1 MGGARFVE
9 FNCKSGRTNY
19 MKKHHL
25 CLISVA
31 VLTAGCTSYRHP
43 EPVQAKDALRHA
55 MTEQSKAGALTSVPK
70 SVQSELL
77 QLNRPPQAI
86 SMPEPRLRIAAHD
99 VDAVEFFGSLFK
111 GSRYSVAVHPGVAGQ
126 ISVELKDVTLTEVLA
141 VVGDMY
147 GFDVQRKGNV
157 FHVYP
162 AGLRTETIPVNYLMM
177 SRRGL
182 SRTSVSTG
190 GVASNDS
197 NSSNNNN
204 FDNANGSTNNNT
216 SNRSSNGGS
225 GSDGNGTRIET
236 DTNSDYW
243 TDLRDTLQILVGSG
257 DGRAVITSPQAGL
270 VTVRAY
276 PKELKAVRE
285 FLSQSESHLKRQV
298 VLEARI
304 LEVALSEG
312 YEQGVDWSGLT
323 ASWDGNK
330 GIPTV
335 AQPILTAPGSDPAY
349 KLLNG
354 AGSLG
359 TSLVGATNPIF
370 KAIGGG
376 AGFTIT
382 DGNFNVAVNLL
393 KTQGDVN
400 TLSSPRVT
408 ATNNQKA
415 VIKVGTDEYYVTNA
429 STTITTTP
437 TGTDKTPNVELTPFF
452 SGIALD
458 VTPQIDE
465 DGKVLLHI
473 HPSVI
478 DTEEQNKVID
488 MGTTGGKLQLPLA
501 KSSIR
506 ESDTV
511 VQANNGDIIVIGG
524 LMKTDKQEIVSKVP
538 LLGDI
543 PWVGEAFTNR
553 RESTKKVELVILLKP
568 TVVEKDTWQNEL
580 QRSSELLDKWYPP
593 KG

>member
-1 MGGARFVE
+1 
-9 FNCKSGRTNY
+9 
-19 MKKHHL
+19 MKKPHF
-25 CLISVA
+25 CLLPLA
-31 VLTAGCTSYRHP
+31 LAMAGCTTYKHP
-43 EPVQAKDALRHA
+43 EPVQAKDALKQA
-55 MTEQSKAGALTSVPK
+55 MTEQNQTAPLTTLPP

-77 QLNRPPQAI
+77 QLNRLQQPVAV
-86 SMPEPRLRIAAHD
+86 PEKRLRIAAHD

-111 GSRYSVAVHPGVAGQ
+111 GSRYSVAVHPGVAGS
-126 ISVELKDVTLTEVLA
+126 ISVELKDVTLQEALA

-177 SRRGL
+177 ARRGL

-190 GVASNDS
+190 GVTAND
-197 NSSNNNN
+197 NNNNGNNNN
-204 FDNANGSTNNNT
+204 FDGSSNNNGNNGNNNYG
-216 SNRSSNGGS
+216 SSSNGDS
-225 GSDGNGTRIET
+225 SNSDNSNGTRIET
-236 DTNSDYW
+236 DSNNDYW
-243 TDLRDTLQILVGSG
+243 TDLRDSLQTLIGTG
-257 DGRAVITSPQAGL
+257 EGRAVITSPQAGL

-276 PKELKAVRE
+276 PKELKAVRD
-285 FLSQSESHLKRQV
+285 FLDQSDEHLKRQV

-304 LEVALSEG
+304 LEVSLNEG
-312 YEQGVDWSGLT
+312 YEQGVDWNGLS

-330 GIPTV
+330 GIR
-335 AQPILTAPGSDPAY
+335 G
-349 KLLNG
+349 G
-354 AGSLG
+354 GSLG
-359 TSLVGATNPIF
+359 NSQVGASNPIF
-370 KAIGGG
+370 NAIGGG
-376 AGFTIT
+376 AGFTIS
-382 DGNFNVAVNLL
+382 DGNFVVAVDLL

-415 VIKVGTDEYYVTNA
+415 VIKVGTDEYFVTNA
-429 STTITTTP
+429 STTTTTSGNSAP
-437 TGTDKTPNVELTPFF
+437 IVTPNVELTPFF

-465 DGKVLLHI
+465 QGRVLLHI

-478 DTEEQNKVID
+478 DTEEQNKTINV
-488 MGTTGGKLQLPLA
+488 GTADPLVLPLA

-524 LMKTDKQEIVSKVP
+524 LMKTDKKEVVSKVP

-553 RESTKKVELVILLKP
+553 SESTQKVELVILLKP
-568 TVVEKDTWQNEL
+568 TVVDNDTWQKEL
-580 QRSSELLDKWYPP
+580 QRSSELLDKWYPS

>member
-1 MGGARFVE
+1 
-9 FNCKSGRTNY
+9 
-19 MKKHHL
+19 MKKHRL
-25 CLISVA
+25 CLITVA
-31 VLTAGCTSYRHP
+31 MMAAGCTTYQHP
-43 EPVQAKDALRHA
+43 EPTQAKDALKQA
-55 MTEQSKAGALTSVPK
+55 MNEQQKQAAPLTALPK

-77 QLNRPPQAI
+77 QLNRPQIPVG
-86 SMPEPRLRIAAHD
+86 MPEKRLRIAAHD
-99 VDAVEFFGSLFK
+99 VEAVEFFGSLFK
-111 GSRYSVAVHPGVAGQ
+111 GSRYSVAVHPGVAGLV
-126 ISVELKDVTLTEVLA
+126 SVELKDVTLPEVLA

-157 FHVYP
+157 FHIYP

-190 GVASNDS
+190 GVTANDS
-197 NSSNNNN
+197 NNSSDSSFDSASNNN
-204 FDNANGSTNNNT
+204 STNNSSGN
-216 SNRSSNGGS
+216 NSNGNS
-225 GSDGNGTRIET
+225 SNGTRIET

-243 TDLRDTLQILVGSG
+243 TDLRDSLQTLIGTG

-270 VTVRAY
+270 VTIRAY

-285 FLSQSESHLKRQV
+285 FLNQSDSHLKRQV

-304 LEVALSEG
+304 IEVALNEG
-312 YEQGVDWSGLT
+312 YEQGVDWSGLS

-330 GIPTV
+330 GIT
-335 AQPILTAPGSDPAY
+335 G
-349 KLLNG
+349 G
-354 AGSLG
+354 GSLAN
-359 TSLVGATNPIF
+359 TQLPTTPNQIF
-370 KAIGGG
+370 TALGGG
-376 AGFTIT
+376 AGFKVS

-415 VIKVGTDEYYVTNA
+415 VIKVGTDEYFVTNA
-429 STTITTTP
+429 STTTVSTTSGDRT
-437 TGTDKTPNVELTPFF
+437 TPNVELTPFF
-452 SGIALD
+452 SGISLD

-465 DGKVLLHI
+465 EGKVLLHI

-478 DTEEQNKVID
+478 DTEEQTKTIKVTD
-488 MGTTGGKLQLPLA
+488 SDTLVLPLA

-553 RESTKKVELVILLKP
+553 RESTKKVELVIMLKP

-580 QRSSELLDKWYPP
+580 QRSSELLDKWYPA

>member
-1 MGGARFVE
+1 
-9 FNCKSGRTNY
+9 
-19 MKKHHL
+19 MKKNHL

-31 VLTAGCTSYRHP
+31 VLAAGCTSYRHP
-43 EPVQAKDALRHA
+43 EPVQAKDALKHA
-55 MTEQSKAGALTSVPK
+55 MTEQNKVGALATVPK

-77 QLNRPPQAI
+77 QMNRPPQAI
-86 SMPEPRLRIAAHD
+86 SMPEQRLRIAAHD
-99 VDAVEFFGSLFK
+99 VEAVEFFGSLFK
-111 GSRYSVAVHPGVAGQ
+111 GSRYSVAVHPGVGGLV
-126 ISVELKDVTLTEVLA
+126 SVELKDVTLPEVLA

-162 AGLRTETIPVNYLMM
+162 AGLRTESIPVNYLMM

-190 GVASNDS
+190 GVTANDNNSN
-197 NSSNNNN
+197 NSSV
-204 FDNANGSTNNNT
+204 DNANGNSSGSNN
-216 SNRSSNGGS
+216 SSNGSS
-225 GSDGNGTRIET
+225 GSNSSNGTRIET

-243 TDLRDTLQILVGSG
+243 TDLRGSLEMLIGSG

-270 VTVRAY
+270 VTIRAY

-285 FLSQSESHLKRQV
+285 FLSQSETHLKRQV

-304 LEVALSEG
+304 LEVALNEG
-312 YEQGVDWSGLT
+312 YEQGVDWSGLS

-330 GIPTV
+330 GITGGSSLAPT
-335 AQPILTAPGSDPAY
+335 QLPTTPNQIFTA
-349 KLLNG
+349 L
-354 AGSLG
+354 
-359 TSLVGATNPIF
+359 
-370 KAIGGG
+370 GGG
-376 AGFTIT
+376 AGFKIS

-415 VIKVGTDEYYVTNA
+415 VIKVGTDEYFVTKA
-429 STTITTTP
+429 STTITSNSS
-437 TGTDKTPNVELTPFF
+437 GVSDRTPNVELTPFF
-452 SGIALD
+452 SGISLD

-465 DGKVLLHI
+465 EGKVLLHI

-488 MGTTGGKLQLPLA
+488 MGTSGGRLELPLA

-543 PWVGEAFTNR
+543 PWIGEAFTNR

-580 QRSSELLDKWYPP
+580 KRSADLLDKWYPP

>member
-1 MGGARFVE
+1 
-9 FNCKSGRTNY
+9 
-19 MKKHHL
+19 MKKNHL

-31 VLTAGCTSYRHP
+31 VLAAGCTSYRHP
-43 EPVQAKDALRHA
+43 EPVQAKDALKHA
-55 MTEQSKAGALTSVPK
+55 MTEQNKVGALATVPK

-77 QLNRPPQAI
+77 QMNRPPQAI
-86 SMPEPRLRIAAHD
+86 SMPEQRLRIAAHD
-99 VDAVEFFGSLFK
+99 VEAVEFFGSLFK
-111 GSRYSVAVHPGVAGQ
+111 GSRYSVAVHPGVGGLV
-126 ISVELKDVTLTEVLA
+126 SVELKDVTLPEVLA

-190 GVASNDS
+190 GVTANDNNSN
-197 NSSNNNN
+197 NSSV
-204 FDNANGSTNNNT
+204 DNANGNSSGSNN
-216 SNRSSNGGS
+216 SSNGSS
-225 GSDGNGTRIET
+225 GSNSSNGTRIET

-243 TDLRDTLQILVGSG
+243 TDLRTSLEMLIGSG

-270 VTVRAY
+270 VTIRAY

-285 FLSQSESHLKRQV
+285 FLSQSETHLKRQV

-304 LEVALSEG
+304 LEVALNEG
-312 YEQGVDWSGLT
+312 YEQGVDWSGLS

-330 GIPTV
+330 GITGGSSLSPT
-335 AQPILTAPGSDPAY
+335 QLPTTPNQIFTA
-349 KLLNG
+349 L
-354 AGSLG
+354 
-359 TSLVGATNPIF
+359 
-370 KAIGGG
+370 GGG
-376 AGFTIT
+376 AGFKIS

-415 VIKVGTDEYYVTNA
+415 VIKVGTDEYFVTNA
-429 STTITTTP
+429 STTTVSTTSGDRT
-437 TGTDKTPNVELTPFF
+437 TPNVELTPFF
-452 SGIALD
+452 SGISLD

-465 DGKVLLHI
+465 EGKVLLHI

-478 DTEEQNKVID
+478 DTEEQTKTIKVTD
-488 MGTTGGKLQLPLA
+488 SDTLVLPLA

-543 PWVGEAFTNR
+543 PWIGEAFTNR

-580 QRSSELLDKWYPP
+580 KRSADLLDKWYPP

>member
-9 FNCKSGRTNY
+9 FNCKSGCTYY

-25 CLISVA
+25 CLISAA

-55 MTEQSKAGALTSVPK
+55 MTEQNKGGALTSVPK

-190 GVASNDS
+190 GVASNDN

-204 FDNANGSTNNNT
+204 FDNANNSTNNST
-216 SNRSSNGGS
+216 SNRSSNGS
-225 GSDGNGTRIET
+225 SNSDSNGTRIET
-236 DTNSDYW
+236 DTSSDYW
-243 TDLRDTLQILVGSG
+243 TDLRDTLQTLIGGG

-270 VTVRAY
+270 VTIRAY

-285 FLSQSESHLKRQV
+285 FLNQSESHLKRQV

-304 LEVALSEG
+304 LEVALNEG
-312 YEQGVDWSGLT
+312 YEQGVDWSGLS

-330 GIPTV
+330 GIT
-335 AQPILTAPGSDPAY
+335 G
-349 KLLNG
+349 G
-354 AGSLG
+354 GSL
-359 TSLVGATNPIF
+359 TPSTIANTPNQIF
-370 KAIGGG
+370 SALGGG
-376 AGFTIT
+376 AGFKIS

-415 VIKVGTDEYYVTNA
+415 VIKVGTDEYFVTNA
-429 STTITTTP
+429 STTTTTS
-437 TGTDKTPNVELTPFF
+437 GTSAPIVTPNVELTPFF

-465 DGKVLLHI
+465 EGKVLLHI

-478 DTEEQNKVID
+478 DTEEQKKTID
-488 MGTTGGKLQLPLA
+488 VGTADPLILPLA

>member
-1 MGGARFVE
+1 
-9 FNCKSGRTNY
+9 
-19 MKKHHL
+19 MKKHPF
-25 CLISVA
+25 CLLPLALA
-31 VLTAGCTSYRHP
+31 VAGCTTYRHP
-43 EPVQAKDALRHA
+43 EPVQAKDALKQA
-55 MTEQSKAGALTSVPK
+55 MSEQSPTAPLTSLPP

-77 QLNRPPQAI
+77 QLNRPQQPMTI
-86 SMPEPRLRIAAHD
+86 PEKRMRIAAHD

-111 GSRYSVAVHPGVAGQ
+111 GSRYSVAVHPGVAGV
-126 ISVELKDVTLTEVLA
+126 ISVELKDVTLQEALA
-141 VVGDMY
+141 TVGDMY

-177 SRRGL
+177 ARRGL

-190 GVASNDS
+190 GVTAND
-197 NSSNNNN
+197 NNNGNNNN
-204 FDNANGSTNNNT
+204 FDNGLNNSGNNNSQGNTASGDNNTNN
-216 SNRSSNGGS
+216 
-225 GSDGNGTRIET
+225 NGTRIET
-236 DTNSDYW
+236 DSNNDYW
-243 TDLRDTLQILVGSG
+243 TDLRDALQTLIGTG
-257 DGRAVITSPQAGL
+257 EGRAVITSPQAGL

-285 FLSQSESHLKRQV
+285 FLDQSGEHLKRQV

-304 LEVALSEG
+304 LEVSLNEG
-312 YEQGVDWSGLT
+312 YEQGVDWSGLS
-323 ASWDGNK
+323 ASWDGGK
-330 GIPTV
+330 GIT
-335 AQPILTAPGSDPAY
+335 G
-349 KLLNG
+349 G
-354 AGSLG
+354 GSLMD
-359 TSLVGATNPIF
+359 SPIASTPNQIF
-370 KAIGGG
+370 RALGGG
-376 AGFTIT
+376 AGFTIS
-382 DGNFNVAVNLL
+382 DGNFNVAVSLL

-415 VIKVGTDEYYVTNA
+415 VIKVGTDEYFVTNA
-429 STTITTTP
+429 STTTTTS
-437 TGTDKTPNVELTPFF
+437 GTSAPIVTPNVELTPFF

-465 DGKVLLHI
+465 QGKVLLHI

-478 DTEEQNKVID
+478 DTEEQSKTISV
-488 MGTTGGKLQLPLA
+488 GTADPLVLPLA

-524 LMKTDKQEIVSKVP
+524 LMKTDRQEIVSKVP

-553 RESTKKVELVILLKP
+553 RESNRKVELVILLKP
-568 TVVEKDTWQNEL
+568 TVVEKDTWQKEL

>member
-1 MGGARFVE
+1 
-9 FNCKSGRTNY
+9 
-19 MKKHHL
+19 MKKHRL
-25 CLISVA
+25 CLITVA
-31 VLTAGCTSYRHP
+31 MMAAGCTTYQHP
-43 EPVQAKDALRHA
+43 EPTQAKDALKQA
-55 MTEQSKAGALTSVPK
+55 MNEQQKQAAPLTALPK

-77 QLNRPPQAI
+77 QLNRPQMPVG
-86 SMPEPRLRIAAHD
+86 MPEKRLRIAAHD
-99 VDAVEFFGSLFK
+99 VEAVEFFGSLFK
-111 GSRYSVAVHPGVAGQ
+111 GSRYSVAVHPGVAGLV
-126 ISVELKDVTLTEVLA
+126 SVELKDVTLPEVLA

-157 FHVYP
+157 FHIYP

-190 GVASNDS
+190 GVTANDS
-197 NSSNNNN
+197 NNSSDSSFDSASNNNS
-204 FDNANGSTNNNT
+204 GSNSST
-216 SNRSSNGGS
+216 SSNSS
-225 GSDGNGTRIET
+225 GDNNNGTRIET

-243 TDLRDTLQILVGSG
+243 TDLRDSLQTLIGSG

-270 VTVRAY
+270 VTIRAY

-304 LEVALSEG
+304 IEVALNEG
-312 YEQGVDWSGLT
+312 YEQGVDWSGLS

-330 GIPTV
+330 GITGGGSAANSQLPTTPN
-335 AQPILTAPGSDPAY
+335 Q
-349 KLLNG
+349 
-354 AGSLG
+354 
-359 TSLVGATNPIF
+359 IF
-370 KAIGGG
+370 SALGGG
-376 AGFTIT
+376 AGFKIS

-415 VIKVGTDEYYVTNA
+415 VIKVGTDEYFVTNA
-429 STTITTTP
+429 STTTVTS
-437 TGTDKTPNVELTPFF
+437 TGTAEPIVTPNVELTPFF

-465 DGKVLLHI
+465 EGRVLLHI

-478 DTEEQNKVID
+478 DTEEQKKIINV
-488 MGTTGGKLQLPLA
+488 GTAKPLELPLA

-553 RESTKKVELVILLKP
+553 RESTKKVELVIMLKP

-580 QRSSELLDKWYPP
+580 QRSSELLDKWYPA

>member
-1 MGGARFVE
+1 
-9 FNCKSGRTNY
+9 

-25 CLISVA
+25 CLISAA

-55 MTEQSKAGALTSVPK
+55 MTEQNKGGALTSVPK

-190 GVASNDS
+190 GVASNDN

-204 FDNANGSTNNNT
+204 FDNANNSTNNST
-216 SNRSSNGGS
+216 SNRSSNGS
-225 GSDGNGTRIET
+225 SNSDSNGTRIET
-236 DTNSDYW
+236 DTSSDYW
-243 TDLRDTLQILVGSG
+243 TDLRDTLQTLIGGG

-270 VTVRAY
+270 VTIRAY

-285 FLSQSESHLKRQV
+285 FLNQSESHLKRQV

-304 LEVALSEG
+304 LEVALNEG
-312 YEQGVDWSGLT
+312 YEQGVDWSGLS

-330 GIPTV
+330 GIT
-335 AQPILTAPGSDPAY
+335 G
-349 KLLNG
+349 G
-354 AGSLG
+354 GSL
-359 TSLVGATNPIF
+359 TPSTIANTPNQIF
-370 KAIGGG
+370 SALGGG
-376 AGFTIT
+376 AGFKIS

-415 VIKVGTDEYYVTNA
+415 VIKVGTDEYFVTNA
-429 STTITTTP
+429 STTTTTS
-437 TGTDKTPNVELTPFF
+437 GTSAPIVTPNVELTPFF

-465 DGKVLLHI
+465 EGKVLLHI

-478 DTEEQNKVID
+478 DTEEQKKTID
-488 MGTTGGKLQLPLA
+488 VGTADPLILPLA

>member
-1 MGGARFVE
+1 
-9 FNCKSGRTNY
+9 
-19 MKKHHL
+19 MKKHRL

-31 VLTAGCTSYRHP
+31 MMAAGCTTYQHP
-43 EPVQAKDALRHA
+43 EPTQAKDALKQA
-55 MTEQSKAGALTSVPK
+55 MNEQQKQAAPLTALPK

-77 QLNRPPQAI
+77 QLNRPQMPVG
-86 SMPEPRLRIAAHD
+86 MPEKRLRIAAHD
-99 VDAVEFFGSLFK
+99 VEAVEFFGSLFK
-111 GSRYSVAVHPGVAGQ
+111 GSRYSVAVHPGVAGLV
-126 ISVELKDVTLTEVLA
+126 SVELKDVTLPEVLA

-157 FHVYP
+157 FHIYP

-190 GVASNDS
+190 GVTANDS
-197 NSSNNNN
+197 NNSSDSSFDSASNNN
-204 FDNANGSTNNNT
+204 ST
-216 SNRSSNGGS
+216 SNSSGNNSNGNS
-225 GSDGNGTRIET
+225 SNGTRIET

-243 TDLRDTLQILVGSG
+243 TDLRDSLQTLIGTG

-270 VTVRAY
+270 VTIRAY

-285 FLSQSESHLKRQV
+285 FLNQSDSHLKRQV

-304 LEVALSEG
+304 IEVALNEG
-312 YEQGVDWSGLT
+312 YEQGVDWSGLS

-330 GIPTV
+330 GIT
-335 AQPILTAPGSDPAY
+335 G
-349 KLLNG
+349 G
-354 AGSLG
+354 GSLAN
-359 TSLVGATNPIF
+359 TQLPTTPNQIF
-370 KAIGGG
+370 TALGGG
-376 AGFTIT
+376 AGFKVS

-415 VIKVGTDEYYVTNA
+415 VIKVGTDEYFVTNA
-429 STTITTTP
+429 STTTVSTTSGDRT
-437 TGTDKTPNVELTPFF
+437 TPNVELTPFF
-452 SGIALD
+452 SGISLD

-465 DGKVLLHI
+465 EGKVLLHI

-478 DTEEQNKVID
+478 DTEEQTKTIKVTD
-488 MGTTGGKLQLPLA
+488 SDTLVLPLA

-553 RESTKKVELVILLKP
+553 RESTKKVELVIMLKP

-580 QRSSELLDKWYPP
+580 QRSSELLDKWYPA

>member
-1 MGGARFVE
+1 
-9 FNCKSGRTNY
+9 
-19 MKKHHL
+19 MKKHPF
-25 CLISVA
+25 CLLPLALA
-31 VLTAGCTSYRHP
+31 VAGCTTYRHP
-43 EPVQAKDALRHA
+43 EPVQAKDALKQA
-55 MTEQSKAGALTSVPK
+55 MSEQSPTAPLTSLPP

-77 QLNRPPQAI
+77 QLNRPQQPMTI
-86 SMPEPRLRIAAHD
+86 PEKRMRIAAHD
-99 VDAVEFFGSLFK
+99 VDAVAFFGSLFK
-111 GSRYSVAVHPGVAGQ
+111 GSRYSVAVHPGVAGV
-126 ISVELKDVTLTEVLA
+126 ISVELKDVTLQEALA
-141 VVGDMY
+141 TVGDMY

-177 SRRGL
+177 ARRGL

-190 GVASNDS
+190 GVTAND
-197 NSSNNNN
+197 NNNGNNNN
-204 FDNANGSTNNNT
+204 FDNGLNNSGNNNSQGNT
-216 SNRSSNGGS
+216 AS
-225 GSDGNGTRIET
+225 GDNNTNSNGTRIET
-236 DTNSDYW
+236 DSNNDYW
-243 TDLRDTLQILVGSG
+243 TDLRDALQTLIGTG
-257 DGRAVITSPQAGL
+257 EGRAVITSPQAGL

-285 FLSQSESHLKRQV
+285 FLDQSGEHLKRQV

-304 LEVALSEG
+304 LEVSLNEG
-312 YEQGVDWSGLT
+312 YEQGVDWSGLS
-323 ASWDGNK
+323 ASWDGGK
-330 GIPTV
+330 GIT
-335 AQPILTAPGSDPAY
+335 G
-349 KLLNG
+349 G
-354 AGSLG
+354 GSLMD
-359 TSLVGATNPIF
+359 SPIASTPNQIF
-370 KAIGGG
+370 RALGGG
-376 AGFTIT
+376 AGFTIS
-382 DGNFNVAVNLL
+382 DGNFNVAVSLL

-415 VIKVGTDEYYVTNA
+415 VIKVGTDEYFVTNA
-429 STTITTTP
+429 STTTTTS
-437 TGTDKTPNVELTPFF
+437 GTSAPIVTPNVELTPFF

-465 DGKVLLHI
+465 QGKVLLHI

-478 DTEEQNKVID
+478 DTEEQSKTISV
-488 MGTTGGKLQLPLA
+488 GTADPLVLPLA

-524 LMKTDKQEIVSKVP
+524 LMKTDRQEIVSKVP

-553 RESTKKVELVILLKP
+553 RESNRKVELVILLKP
-568 TVVEKDTWQNEL
+568 TVVEKDTWQKEL

>member
-9 FNCKSGRTNY
+9 FNCKSGCTYY

-25 CLISVA
+25 CLISAA

-55 MTEQSKAGALTSVPK
+55 MTEQNKGGALTSIPK

-190 GVASNDS
+190 GVASNDN

-204 FDNANGSTNNNT
+204 FDNANNNNST
-216 SNRSSNGGS
+216 SNRSSNGNS
-225 GSDGNGTRIET
+225 NSDSNGTRIET

-243 TDLRDTLQILVGSG
+243 TDLRDTLQTLIGSG

-270 VTVRAY
+270 VTIRAY

-285 FLSQSESHLKRQV
+285 FLNQSESHLKRQV

-304 LEVALSEG
+304 LEVALNEG
-312 YEQGVDWSGLT
+312 YEQGVDWSGLS

-330 GIPTV
+330 GIT
-335 AQPILTAPGSDPAY
+335 G
-349 KLLNG
+349 G
-354 AGSLG
+354 GSL
-359 TSLVGATNPIF
+359 TPSTIANTPNQIF
-370 KAIGGG
+370 SALGGG
-376 AGFTIT
+376 AGFKIS

-415 VIKVGTDEYYVTNA
+415 VIKVGTDEYFVTNA
-429 STTITTTP
+429 STTTTTS
-437 TGTDKTPNVELTPFF
+437 GTSAPIVTPNVELTPFF

-465 DGKVLLHI
+465 EGKVLLHI

-478 DTEEQNKVID
+478 DTEEQKKTID
-488 MGTTGGKLQLPLA
+488 VGTADPLILPLA

>member
-9 FNCKSGRTNY
+9 FNCKSGCTYY

-25 CLISVA
+25 CLISAA

-55 MTEQSKAGALTSVPK
+55 MTEQNKGGALTSVPK

-86 SMPEPRLRIAAHD
+86 SMPEARLRIAAHD

-190 GVASNDS
+190 GVASNDN

-204 FDNANGSTNNNT
+204 FDNANNNTNNST
-216 SNRSSNGGS
+216 SNRSSNGS
-225 GSDGNGTRIET
+225 SNSDSNGTRIET

-243 TDLRDTLQILVGSG
+243 TDLRDTLQTLIGSG

-270 VTVRAY
+270 VTIRAY

-285 FLSQSESHLKRQV
+285 FLNQSESHLKRQV

-304 LEVALSEG
+304 LEVSLNEG
-312 YEQGVDWSGLT
+312 YEQGVDWSGLS

-330 GIPTV
+330 GIT
-335 AQPILTAPGSDPAY
+335 G
-349 KLLNG
+349 G
-354 AGSLG
+354 GSL
-359 TSLVGATNPIF
+359 TPSTIANTPNQIF
-370 KAIGGG
+370 SALGGG
-376 AGFTIT
+376 AGFKIS

-415 VIKVGTDEYYVTNA
+415 VIKVGTDEYFVTNA
-429 STTITTTP
+429 STTTTTS
-437 TGTDKTPNVELTPFF
+437 GTSAPIVTPNVELTPFF

-465 DGKVLLHI
+465 EGKVLLHI

-478 DTEEQNKVID
+478 DTEEQKKTID
-488 MGTTGGKLQLPLA
+488 VGTADPLILPLA

>member
-9 FNCKSGRTNY
+9 FNCKSGCTYY

-25 CLISVA
+25 CLISA
-31 VLTAGCTSYRHP
+31 AMLTAGCTSYRHP

-55 MTEQSKAGALTSVPK
+55 MTEQNKGGALTSVPK

-190 GVASNDS
+190 GVASNDN

-204 FDNANGSTNNNT
+204 FDNANNSTNNST
-216 SNRSSNGGS
+216 SNRSSNGNS
-225 GSDGNGTRIET
+225 NSDSNGTRIET

-243 TDLRDTLQILVGSG
+243 TDLRDTLQTLIGSG

-270 VTVRAY
+270 VTIRAY

-285 FLSQSESHLKRQV
+285 FLNQSESHLKRQV

-304 LEVALSEG
+304 LEVALNEG
-312 YEQGVDWSGLT
+312 YEQGVDWSGLS

-330 GIPTV
+330 GIT
-335 AQPILTAPGSDPAY
+335 G
-349 KLLNG
+349 G
-354 AGSLG
+354 GSL
-359 TSLVGATNPIF
+359 TPSTIANTPNQIF
-370 KAIGGG
+370 SALGGG
-376 AGFTIT
+376 AGFKIS

-415 VIKVGTDEYYVTNA
+415 VIKVGTDEYFVTNA
-429 STTITTTP
+429 STTTTTS
-437 TGTDKTPNVELTPFF
+437 GTSAPIVTPNVELTPFF

-465 DGKVLLHI
+465 EGKVLLHI

-478 DTEEQNKVID
+478 DTEEQKKTID
-488 MGTTGGKLQLPLA
+488 VGTADPLILPLA

-580 QRSSELLDKWYPP
+580 QRSSELLEKWYPP

>member
-1 MGGARFVE
+1 
-9 FNCKSGRTNY
+9 
-19 MKKHHL
+19 MKKHPF
-25 CLISVA
+25 CLLPLALA
-31 VLTAGCTSYRHP
+31 VAGCTTYRHP
-43 EPVQAKDALRHA
+43 EPVQAKDALKQA
-55 MTEQSKAGALTSVPK
+55 MSEQSPTAPLTSLPP

-77 QLNRPPQAI
+77 QLNRPQQPMTI
-86 SMPEPRLRIAAHD
+86 PEKRMRIAAHD

-111 GSRYSVAVHPGVAGQ
+111 GSRYSVAVHPGVAGV
-126 ISVELKDVTLTEVLA
+126 ISVELKDVTLQEALA
-141 VVGDMY
+141 TVGDMY

-177 SRRGL
+177 ARRGL

-190 GVASNDS
+190 GVTAND
-197 NSSNNNN
+197 NNNGNNNN
-204 FDNANGSTNNNT
+204 FDNGLNNSGNNNSQGNT
-216 SNRSSNGGS
+216 AS
-225 GSDGNGTRIET
+225 GDNNTNSNGTRIET
-236 DTNSDYW
+236 DSNNDYW
-243 TDLRDTLQILVGSG
+243 TDLRDALQTLIGTG
-257 DGRAVITSPQAGL
+257 EGRAVITSPQAGL

-285 FLSQSESHLKRQV
+285 FLDQSGEHLKRQV

-304 LEVALSEG
+304 LEVSLNEG
-312 YEQGVDWSGLT
+312 YEQGVDWSGLS
-323 ASWDGNK
+323 ASWDGGK
-330 GIPTV
+330 GIT
-335 AQPILTAPGSDPAY
+335 G
-349 KLLNG
+349 G
-354 AGSLG
+354 GSLMD
-359 TSLVGATNPIF
+359 SPIASTPNQIF
-370 KAIGGG
+370 RALGGG
-376 AGFTIT
+376 AGFTIS
-382 DGNFNVAVNLL
+382 DGNFNVAVSLL

-415 VIKVGTDEYYVTNA
+415 VIKVGTDEYFVTNA
-429 STTITTTP
+429 STTTTTS
-437 TGTDKTPNVELTPFF
+437 GTSAPIVTPNVELTPFF

-465 DGKVLLHI
+465 QGKVLLHI

-478 DTEEQNKVID
+478 DTEEQSKTINV
-488 MGTTGGKLQLPLA
+488 GTADPLVLPLA

>member
-1 MGGARFVE
+1 
-9 FNCKSGRTNY
+9 
-19 MKKHHL
+19 MKKHRL
-25 CLISVA
+25 CLITVA
-31 VLTAGCTSYRHP
+31 MMAAGCTTYQHP
-43 EPVQAKDALRHA
+43 EPTQAKDALKQA
-55 MTEQSKAGALTSVPK
+55 MNEQQKQAAPLTALPK

-77 QLNRPPQAI
+77 QLNRPQMPVG
-86 SMPEPRLRIAAHD
+86 MPEKRLRIAAHD
-99 VDAVEFFGSLFK
+99 VEAVEFFGSLFK
-111 GSRYSVAVHPGVAGQ
+111 GSRYSVAVHPGVAGLV
-126 ISVELKDVTLTEVLA
+126 SVELKDVTLPEVLA

-157 FHVYP
+157 FHIYP

-190 GVASNDS
+190 GVTANDS
-197 NSSNNNN
+197 NNDSNGSFDNSSNNN
-204 FDNANGSTNNNT
+204 STNNSSGN
-216 SNRSSNGGS
+216 NSNGDS
-225 GSDGNGTRIET
+225 SNGTRIET

-243 TDLRDTLQILVGSG
+243 TDLRDSLQTLIGSG

-270 VTVRAY
+270 VTIRAY

-285 FLSQSESHLKRQV
+285 FLNQSESHLKRQV

-304 LEVALSEG
+304 IEVALNEG
-312 YEQGVDWSGLT
+312 YEQGVDWSGLS
-323 ASWDGNK
+323 ASWDGGK
-330 GIPTV
+330 GITGGGSAANSQLPTTPN
-335 AQPILTAPGSDPAY
+335 QIFTA
-349 KLLNG
+349 L
-354 AGSLG
+354 
-359 TSLVGATNPIF
+359 
-370 KAIGGG
+370 GGG
-376 AGFTIT
+376 AGFTIS

-415 VIKVGTDEYYVTNA
+415 VIKVGTDEYFVTNA
-429 STTITTTP
+429 STTTVTS
-437 TGTDKTPNVELTPFF
+437 TGTAEPIVTPNVELTPFF

-465 DGKVLLHI
+465 EGRVLLHI

-478 DTEEQNKVID
+478 DTEEQKKIINV
-488 MGTTGGKLQLPLA
+488 GTAKPLELPLA

-553 RESTKKVELVILLKP
+553 RESTKKVELVIMLKP

-580 QRSSELLDKWYPP
+580 QRSSELLDKWYPA

>member
-1 MGGARFVE
+1 
-9 FNCKSGRTNY
+9 
-19 MKKHHL
+19 MKKHHF
-25 CLISVA
+25 CLLPLALA
-31 VLTAGCTSYRHP
+31 VAGCTTYRHP
-43 EPVQAKDALRHA
+43 EPVQAKDALKQA
-55 MTEQSKAGALTSVPK
+55 MSEQSPTAPLTSLPP

-77 QLNRPPQAI
+77 QLNRPQQPMTI
-86 SMPEPRLRIAAHD
+86 PEKRMRIAAHD

-111 GSRYSVAVHPGVAGQ
+111 GSRYSVAVHPGVAGV
-126 ISVELKDVTLTEVLA
+126 ISVELKDVTLQEALA
-141 VVGDMY
+141 TVGDMY

-177 SRRGL
+177 ARRGL

-190 GVASNDS
+190 GVTAND
-197 NSSNNNN
+197 NNNGNNNN
-204 FDNANGSTNNNT
+204 FDNGLNNSGNNNSQGNT
-216 SNRSSNGGS
+216 AS
-225 GSDGNGTRIET
+225 GDNNTNSNGTRIET
-236 DTNSDYW
+236 DSNNDYW
-243 TDLRDTLQILVGSG
+243 TDLRDALQTLIGTG
-257 DGRAVITSPQAGL
+257 EGRAVITSPQAGL

-285 FLSQSESHLKRQV
+285 FLDQSGEHLKRQV

-304 LEVALSEG
+304 LEVSLNEG
-312 YEQGVDWSGLT
+312 YEQGVDWSGLS
-323 ASWDGNK
+323 ASWDGGK
-330 GIPTV
+330 GIK
-335 AQPILTAPGSDPAY
+335 G
-349 KLLNG
+349 G
-354 AGSLG
+354 GSLMD
-359 TSLVGATNPIF
+359 SPIASTPNQIF
-370 KAIGGG
+370 RALGGG
-376 AGFTIT
+376 AGFTIS
-382 DGNFNVAVNLL
+382 DGNFNVAVSLL

-415 VIKVGTDEYYVTNA
+415 VIKVGTDEYFVTNA
-429 STTITTTP
+429 STTTTTS
-437 TGTDKTPNVELTPFF
+437 GTSAPIVTPNVELTPFF

-465 DGKVLLHI
+465 QGKVLLHI

-478 DTEEQNKVID
+478 DTEEQSKTISV
-488 MGTTGGKLQLPLA
+488 GTADPLVLPLA

-524 LMKTDKQEIVSKVP
+524 LMKTDRQEIVSKVP

-553 RESTKKVELVILLKP
+553 RESNRKVELVILLKP
-568 TVVEKDTWQNEL
+568 TVVEKDTWQKEL

>member
-1 MGGARFVE
+1 
-9 FNCKSGRTNY
+9 
-19 MKKHHL
+19 MKKHRL
-25 CLISVA
+25 CLITVA
-31 VLTAGCTSYRHP
+31 MMAAGCTTYKHP
-43 EPVQAKDALRHA
+43 EPTQAKDALKQA
-55 MTEQSKAGALTSVPK
+55 MNEQQKQAAPLTALPK

-77 QLNRPPQAI
+77 QLNRPQMPVG
-86 SMPEPRLRIAAHD
+86 MPEKRLRIAAHD
-99 VDAVEFFGSLFK
+99 VEAVEFFGSLFK
-111 GSRYSVAVHPGVAGQ
+111 GSRYSVAVHPGVAGLV
-126 ISVELKDVTLTEVLA
+126 SVELKDVTLPEVLA

-157 FHVYP
+157 FHIYP

-190 GVASNDS
+190 GVTANDS
-197 NSSNNNN
+197 NNDSNGSFDNSSNNN
-204 FDNANGSTNNNT
+204 STNNSSGN
-216 SNRSSNGGS
+216 NSNGDS
-225 GSDGNGTRIET
+225 SNGTRIET

-243 TDLRDTLQILVGSG
+243 TDLRDSLQTLIGSG

-270 VTVRAY
+270 VTIRAY

-285 FLSQSESHLKRQV
+285 FLNQSESHLKRQV

-304 LEVALSEG
+304 IEVALNEG
-312 YEQGVDWSGLT
+312 YEQGVDWSGLS
-323 ASWDGNK
+323 ASWDGGK
-330 GIPTV
+330 GIT
-335 AQPILTAPGSDPAY
+335 G
-349 KLLNG
+349 G
-354 AGSLG
+354 GSLAG
-359 TSLVGATNPIF
+359 TQLPTTPNQIF
-370 KAIGGG
+370 SALGGG
-376 AGFTIT
+376 AGFKIS

-415 VIKVGTDEYYVTNA
+415 VIKVGTDEYFVTNA
-429 STTITTTP
+429 STTTVSTTSGDRT
-437 TGTDKTPNVELTPFF
+437 TPNVELTPFF
-452 SGIALD
+452 SGISLD

-465 DGKVLLHI
+465 EGKVLLHI

-478 DTEEQNKVID
+478 DTEEQTKTIKVTD
-488 MGTTGGKLQLPLA
+488 SDTLVLPLA

-553 RESTKKVELVILLKP
+553 RESTKKVELVIMLKP

-580 QRSSELLDKWYPP
+580 QRSSELLDKWYPA

>member
-1 MGGARFVE
+1 
-9 FNCKSGRTNY
+9 

-25 CLISVA
+25 CLISAA

-55 MTEQSKAGALTSVPK
+55 MTEQNKGGALTSVPK

-86 SMPEPRLRIAAHD
+86 SMPEARLRIAAHD

-126 ISVELKDVTLTEVLA
+126 ISVELKDVTLAEVLA

-190 GVASNDS
+190 GVTANDNNGNS
-197 NSSNNNN
+197 NS
-204 FDNANGSTNNNT
+204 FDNANNSTNNNST
-216 SNRSSNGGS
+216 SNRSSNGS
-225 GSDGNGTRIET
+225 SNSDSNGTRIET

-243 TDLRDTLQILVGSG
+243 TDLRDTLQTLIGSG

-270 VTVRAY
+270 VTIRAY

-285 FLSQSESHLKRQV
+285 FLNQSESHLKRQV

-304 LEVALSEG
+304 LEVALNEG
-312 YEQGVDWSGLT
+312 YEQGVDWSGLS

-330 GIPTV
+330 GITGGGSAAPSQLPTTPN
-335 AQPILTAPGSDPAY
+335 Q
-349 KLLNG
+349 
-354 AGSLG
+354 
-359 TSLVGATNPIF
+359 IF
-370 KAIGGG
+370 SALGGG
-376 AGFTIT
+376 AGFKIS

-415 VIKVGTDEYYVTNA
+415 VIKVGTDEYFVTNA
-429 STTITTTP
+429 STTITTNSS
-437 TGTDKTPNVELTPFF
+437 GVSDKTPNVELTPFF

-465 DGKVLLHI
+465 EGKVLLHI

-488 MGTTGGKLQLPLA
+488 MGTTGGKLELPLA

>member
-1 MGGARFVE
+1 
-9 FNCKSGRTNY
+9 
-19 MKKHHL
+19 MKKPPF
-25 CLISVA
+25 CLLPLALA
-31 VLTAGCTSYRHP
+31 VAGCTTYRHP
-43 EPVQAKDALRHA
+43 EPVQAKDALKQA
-55 MTEQSKAGALTSVPK
+55 MSEQSPTAPLTSLPP

-77 QLNRPPQAI
+77 QLNRPQQPMTI
-86 SMPEPRLRIAAHD
+86 PEKRMRIAAHD

-111 GSRYSVAVHPGVAGQ
+111 GSRYSVAVHPGVAGV
-126 ISVELKDVTLTEVLA
+126 ISVELKDVTLQEALA
-141 VVGDMY
+141 TVGDMY

-177 SRRGL
+177 ARRGL

-190 GVASNDS
+190 GVTAND
-197 NSSNNNN
+197 NNNGNNNN
-204 FDNANGSTNNNT
+204 FDNGLNNSGNNNNQGNTANGDNSTN
-216 SNRSSNGGS
+216 S
-225 GSDGNGTRIET
+225 NGTRIET
-236 DTNSDYW
+236 DSNNDYW
-243 TDLRDTLQILVGSG
+243 TDLRDALQTLIGTG
-257 DGRAVITSPQAGL
+257 EGRAVITSPQAGL

-285 FLSQSESHLKRQV
+285 FLDQSGEHLKRQV

-304 LEVALSEG
+304 LEVSLNEG
-312 YEQGVDWSGLT
+312 YEQGVDWSGLS
-323 ASWDGNK
+323 ASWDGGK
-330 GIPTV
+330 GIT
-335 AQPILTAPGSDPAY
+335 G
-349 KLLNG
+349 G
-354 AGSLG
+354 GSLMD
-359 TSLVGATNPIF
+359 SPIASTPNQIF
-370 KAIGGG
+370 RALGGG
-376 AGFTIT
+376 AGFTIS
-382 DGNFNVAVNLL
+382 DGNFNVAVSLL

-415 VIKVGTDEYYVTNA
+415 VIKVGTDEYFVTNA
-429 STTITTTP
+429 STTTTTS
-437 TGTDKTPNVELTPFF
+437 GTSAPIVTPNVELTPFF

-465 DGKVLLHI
+465 QGKVLLHI

-478 DTEEQNKVID
+478 DTEEQSKTISV
-488 MGTTGGKLQLPLA
+488 GTADPLVLPLA

-524 LMKTDKQEIVSKVP
+524 LMKTDRQEIVSKVP

-553 RESTKKVELVILLKP
+553 RESNRKVELVILLKP
-568 TVVEKDTWQNEL
+568 TVVEKDTWQKEL

>member
-1 MGGARFVE
+1 
-9 FNCKSGRTNY
+9 
-19 MKKHHL
+19 MKKHPF
-25 CLISVA
+25 CLLPLALA
-31 VLTAGCTSYRHP
+31 VAGCTTYRHP
-43 EPVQAKDALRHA
+43 EPVQAKDAIKQA
-55 MTEQSKAGALTSVPK
+55 MSEQTPTAPLTTLPP

-77 QLNRPPQAI
+77 QLNRPQQPL
-86 SMPEPRLRIAAHD
+86 SVPEKRMRIAAHD

-111 GSRYSVAVHPGVAGQ
+111 GSRYSVAVHPGVAGV
-126 ISVELKDVTLTEVLA
+126 ISVELKDVTLQEALA
-141 VVGDMY
+141 TVGDMY

-177 SRRGL
+177 ARRGL

-190 GVASNDS
+190 GVTAND
-197 NSSNNNN
+197 NNDNGNNNN
-204 FDNANGSTNNNT
+204 FDNGLNNSGSNNN
-216 SNRSSNGGS
+216 SNSFDNGNNGNGNS
-225 GSDGNGTRIET
+225 NGTRIET
-236 DTNSDYW
+236 DSNNDYW
-243 TDLRDTLQILVGSG
+243 TDLRDALQTLIGSG
-257 DGRAVITSPQAGL
+257 EGRAVITSPQAGL

-276 PKELKAVRE
+276 PKELKAVRD
-285 FLSQSESHLKRQV
+285 FLEQSGEHLKRQV

-304 LEVALSEG
+304 LEVSLNEG
-312 YEQGVDWSGLT
+312 YEQGVDWSGLS
-323 ASWDGNK
+323 ASWDGGK
-330 GIPTV
+330 GIT
-335 AQPILTAPGSDPAY
+335 G
-349 KLLNG
+349 G
-354 AGSLG
+354 GSLLD
-359 TSLVGATNPIF
+359 SPIASTPNQIF
-370 KAIGGG
+370 RALGGG
-376 AGFTIT
+376 AGFTIS
-382 DGNFNVAVNLL
+382 DGNFNVAVSLL

-415 VIKVGTDEYYVTNA
+415 VIKVGTDEYFVTNA
-429 STTITTTP
+429 STTTTTSGNSAP
-437 TGTDKTPNVELTPFF
+437 IVTPNVELTPFF

-465 DGKVLLHI
+465 QGRVLLHI

-478 DTEEQNKVID
+478 DTEEQSKTINV
-488 MGTTGGKLQLPLA
+488 GTTDPLVLPLA

-511 VQANNGDIIVIGG
+511 VQANNGDIVVIGG

-553 RESTKKVELVILLKP
+553 RESNRKVELVIMLKP
-568 TVVEKDTWQNEL
+568 TVVEKDTWQQEL

>member
-1 MGGARFVE
+1 
-9 FNCKSGRTNY
+9 
-19 MKKHHL
+19 MKKHHF
-25 CLISVA
+25 CLLPLALAVA
-31 VLTAGCTSYRHP
+31 ACTSYQHP
-43 EPVQAKDALRHA
+43 EPVQAKDALKQA
-55 MTEQSKAGALTSVPK
+55 MKEQTPTAPLTTLPP

-77 QLNRPPQAI
+77 QLNRPQQPLAV
-86 SMPEPRLRIAAHD
+86 PEKRLRIAAHD

-111 GSRYSVAVHPGVAGQ
+111 GSRYSVAVHPGVAGA
-126 ISVELKDVTLTEVLA
+126 ISVELKDVTLQEALA
-141 VVGDMY
+141 TVGDMY

-177 SRRGL
+177 ARRGL

-190 GVASNDS
+190 GVTAND
-197 NSSNNNN
+197 NNNNGNNN
-204 FDNANGSTNNNT
+204 FDSSGNNN
-216 SNRSSNGGS
+216 NGNNNLGSSNGDNGS
-225 GSDGNGTRIET
+225 SNNSNGTQIET
-236 DTNSDYW
+236 DSNNDYW
-243 TDLRDTLQILVGSG
+243 SDLRDALQTLIGTG
-257 DGRAVITSPQAGL
+257 EGRAVITSPQAGL

-285 FLSQSESHLKRQV
+285 FLDQSGEHLKRQV

-304 LEVALSEG
+304 LEVALNEG
-312 YEQGVDWSGLT
+312 YEQGVDWSGLS

-330 GIPTV
+330 GIT
-335 AQPILTAPGSDPAY
+335 G
-349 KLLNG
+349 G
-354 AGSLG
+354 GSLLD
-359 TSLVGATNPIF
+359 SPIASTPNQIF
-370 KAIGGG
+370 RALGGG
-376 AGFTIT
+376 AGFTIS
-382 DGNFNVAVNLL
+382 DGNFNVAVSLL

-415 VIKVGTDEYYVTNA
+415 VIKVGTDEYFVTNA
-429 STTITTTP
+429 STTTTTSGNSAP
-437 TGTDKTPNVELTPFF
+437 IVTPNVELTPFF

-465 DGKVLLHI
+465 AGRVLLHI

-478 DTEEQNKVID
+478 DTEEQSKTINV
-488 MGTTGGKLQLPLA
+488 GTADPLVLPLA

-524 LMKTDKQEIVSKVP
+524 PMKTDKQEIVSKVP

-568 TVVEKDTWQNEL
+568 TVVEKDTWQKEL

>member
-1 MGGARFVE
+1 
-9 FNCKSGRTNY
+9 
-19 MKKHHL
+19 MKKNHL

-31 VLTAGCTSYRHP
+31 VLAAGCTSYRHP
-43 EPVQAKDALRHA
+43 EPVQAKDALKHA
-55 MTEQSKAGALTSVPK
+55 MTEQNKVGALATVPK

-77 QLNRPPQAI
+77 QMNRPPQAL
-86 SMPEPRLRIAAHD
+86 SMPEQRLRIAAHD

-126 ISVELKDVTLTEVLA
+126 ISVELKDVTLPEVLA

-190 GVASNDS
+190 GVTANDNNSNNGGINSSSNAEISSNQNGTGISS
-197 NSSNNNN
+197 NSS
-204 FDNANGSTNNNT
+204 TQTT
-216 SNRSSNGGS
+216 SN
-225 GSDGNGTRIET
+225 GTQIET

-243 TDLRDTLQILVGSG
+243 TDLRTSLEMLIGSG

-270 VTVRAY
+270 VTIRAY

-285 FLSQSESHLKRQV
+285 FLSQSETHLKRQV

-304 LEVALSEG
+304 MEVALSEG
-312 YEQGVDWSGLT
+312 YEQGVDWSGLS

-330 GIPTV
+330 GITGGGSAAPSQLPTTPN
-335 AQPILTAPGSDPAY
+335 Q
-349 KLLNG
+349 
-354 AGSLG
+354 
-359 TSLVGATNPIF
+359 IF
-370 KAIGGG
+370 SALGGG
-376 AGFTIT
+376 AGFKIS

-415 VIKVGTDEYYVTNA
+415 VIKVGTDEYFVTNA
-429 STTITTTP
+429 TTTITSTT
-437 TGTDKTPNVELTPFF
+437 TGSERTPNVELTPFF

-465 DGKVLLHI
+465 EGRVLLHI

-478 DTEEQNKVID
+478 DTEEQNKTID
-488 MGTTGGKLQLPLA
+488 LGTTGGKMTLPLA

-553 RESTKKVELVILLKP
+553 RESTKKVELVIMLKP

-580 QRSSELLDKWYPP
+580 QRSSDLLDKWYPP

>member
-1 MGGARFVE
+1 
-9 FNCKSGRTNY
+9 
-19 MKKHHL
+19 MKKPHF
-25 CLISVA
+25 CLLPLA
-31 VLTAGCTSYRHP
+31 LAMAGCTTYKHP
-43 EPVQAKDALRHA
+43 EPVQAKDALKQA
-55 MTEQSKAGALTSVPK
+55 MTEQNQTAPLTTLPP

-77 QLNRPPQAI
+77 QLNRLQQPVAV
-86 SMPEPRLRIAAHD
+86 PEKRLRIAAHD

-111 GSRYSVAVHPGVAGQ
+111 GSRYSVAVHPGVAGS
-126 ISVELKDVTLTEVLA
+126 ISVELKDVTLQEALA

-177 SRRGL
+177 ARRGL

-190 GVASNDS
+190 GVTAND
-197 NSSNNNN
+197 NNNNGNNNN
-204 FDNANGSTNNNT
+204 FDGSSNNNGNNGNNNYG
-216 SNRSSNGGS
+216 SSSNGDS
-225 GSDGNGTRIET
+225 SNSDNSNGTRIET
-236 DTNSDYW
+236 DSNNDYW
-243 TDLRDTLQILVGSG
+243 TDLRDSLQTLIGTG
-257 DGRAVITSPQAGL
+257 EGRAVITSPQAGL

-276 PKELKAVRE
+276 PKELKAVRD
-285 FLSQSESHLKRQV
+285 FLDQSDEHLKRQV

-304 LEVALSEG
+304 LEVSLNEG
-312 YEQGVDWSGLT
+312 YEQGVDWNGLS

-330 GIPTV
+330 GIR
-335 AQPILTAPGSDPAY
+335 G
-349 KLLNG
+349 G
-354 AGSLG
+354 GSLG
-359 TSLVGATNPIF
+359 NSQVGASNPIF
-370 KAIGGG
+370 NAIGGG
-376 AGFTIT
+376 AGFTIS
-382 DGNFNVAVNLL
+382 DGNFVVAVDLL

-415 VIKVGTDEYYVTNA
+415 VIKVGTDEYFVTNA
-429 STTITTTP
+429 STTTTTSGNSAP
-437 TGTDKTPNVELTPFF
+437 IVTPNVELTPFF

-465 DGKVLLHI
+465 QGRVLLHI

-478 DTEEQNKVID
+478 DTEEQNKTINV
-488 MGTTGGKLQLPLA
+488 GTADPLVLPLA

-524 LMKTDKQEIVSKVP
+524 LMKTDKKEVVSKVP

-553 RESTKKVELVILLKP
+553 SESTKKVELVILLKP
-568 TVVEKDTWQNEL
+568 TVVDNDTWQKEL
-580 QRSSELLDKWYPP
+580 QRSSELLDKWYPS

>member
-1 MGGARFVE
+1 
-9 FNCKSGRTNY
+9 
-19 MKKHHL
+19 MKKNHL

-31 VLTAGCTSYRHP
+31 VLAAGCTSYRHP
-43 EPVQAKDALRHA
+43 EPVQAKDALKHA
-55 MTEQSKAGALTSVPK
+55 MTEQNKVGALATVPK

-77 QLNRPPQAI
+77 QMNRPPQAI
-86 SMPEPRLRIAAHD
+86 SMPEQRLRIAAHD
-99 VDAVEFFGSLFK
+99 VEAVEFFGSLFK
-111 GSRYSVAVHPGVAGQ
+111 GSRYSVAVHPGVGGLV
-126 ISVELKDVTLTEVLA
+126 SVELKDVTLPEVLA

-190 GVASNDS
+190 GVTANDNNSN
-197 NSSNNNN
+197 NSSV
-204 FDNANGSTNNNT
+204 DNANGNSSGSNN
-216 SNRSSNGGS
+216 SSNGSS
-225 GSDGNGTRIET
+225 GSNSSNGTRIET

-243 TDLRDTLQILVGSG
+243 TDLRTSLEMLIGSG

-270 VTVRAY
+270 VTIRAY

-285 FLSQSESHLKRQV
+285 FLSQSETHLKRQV

-304 LEVALSEG
+304 LEVALNEG
-312 YEQGVDWSGLT
+312 YEQGVDWSGLS

-330 GIPTV
+330 GIT
-335 AQPILTAPGSDPAY
+335 G
-349 KLLNG
+349 G
-354 AGSLG
+354 GSLAP
-359 TSLVGATNPIF
+359 TQLPTTPNQIF
-370 KAIGGG
+370 TALGGG
-376 AGFTIT
+376 AGFKIS

-415 VIKVGTDEYYVTNA
+415 VIKVGTDEYFVTKA
-429 STTITTTP
+429 STTITSNSS
-437 TGTDKTPNVELTPFF
+437 GVSDRTPNVELTPFF
-452 SGIALD
+452 SGISLD

-465 DGKVLLHI
+465 EGKVLLHI

-488 MGTTGGKLQLPLA
+488 MGTSGGRLELPLA

-543 PWVGEAFTNR
+543 PWIGEAFTNR

-580 QRSSELLDKWYPP
+580 KRSADLLDKWYPP

>member
-1 MGGARFVE
+1 
-9 FNCKSGRTNY
+9 
-19 MKKHHL
+19 MKKNHL

-31 VLTAGCTSYRHP
+31 VLAAGCTSYRHP
-43 EPVQAKDALRHA
+43 EPVQAKDALKHA
-55 MTEQSKAGALTSVPK
+55 MTEQNKVGALATVPK

-77 QLNRPPQAI
+77 QMNRPPQAI
-86 SMPEPRLRIAAHD
+86 SMPEQRLRIAAHD
-99 VDAVEFFGSLFK
+99 VEAVEFFGSLFK
-111 GSRYSVAVHPGVAGQ
+111 GSRYSVAVHPGVGGLV
-126 ISVELKDVTLTEVLA
+126 SVELKDVTLPEVLA

-190 GVASNDS
+190 GVTANDNDNNSN
-197 NSSNNNN
+197 NSSV
-204 FDNANGSTNNNT
+204 DNANGNSSGSNN
-216 SNRSSNGGS
+216 SSNSSS
-225 GSDGNGTRIET
+225 GSNSSNGTRIET

-243 TDLRDTLQILVGSG
+243 TDLRGSLEMLIGSG

-270 VTVRAY
+270 VTIRAY

-285 FLSQSESHLKRQV
+285 FLSQSETHLKRQV

-304 LEVALSEG
+304 LEVALNEG
-312 YEQGVDWSGLT
+312 YEQGVDWSGLS

-330 GIPTV
+330 GIT
-335 AQPILTAPGSDPAY
+335 G
-349 KLLNG
+349 G
-354 AGSLG
+354 GSLSP
-359 TSLVGATNPIF
+359 TQLPTTPNQIF
-370 KAIGGG
+370 TALGGG
-376 AGFTIT
+376 AGFKIS

-415 VIKVGTDEYYVTNA
+415 VIKVGTDEYFVTNA
-429 STTITTTP
+429 STTTVSTTSGDRT
-437 TGTDKTPNVELTPFF
+437 TPNVELTPFF
-452 SGIALD
+452 SGISLD

-465 DGKVLLHI
+465 EGKVLLHI

-478 DTEEQNKVID
+478 DTEEQTKTIKVTNSD
-488 MGTTGGKLQLPLA
+488 TLVLPLA

-543 PWVGEAFTNR
+543 PWIGEAFTNR

-580 QRSSELLDKWYPP
+580 KRSADLLDKWYPP

>member
-1 MGGARFVE
+1 
-9 FNCKSGRTNY
+9 

-25 CLISVA
+25 CLISAA

-55 MTEQSKAGALTSVPK
+55 MTEQNKGGALTSVPK

-86 SMPEPRLRIAAHD
+86 SMPEARLRIAAHD

-190 GVASNDS
+190 GVASNDN

-204 FDNANGSTNNNT
+204 FDNANNNTNNST
-216 SNRSSNGGS
+216 SNRSSNGNS
-225 GSDGNGTRIET
+225 NSDSNGTRIET

-243 TDLRDTLQILVGSG
+243 TDLRDTLQTLIGSG

-270 VTVRAY
+270 VTIRAY

-285 FLSQSESHLKRQV
+285 FLNQSESHLKRQV

-304 LEVALSEG
+304 LEVALNEG
-312 YEQGVDWSGLT
+312 YEQGVDWSGLS

-330 GIPTV
+330 GIT
-335 AQPILTAPGSDPAY
+335 G
-349 KLLNG
+349 G
-354 AGSLG
+354 GSL
-359 TSLVGATNPIF
+359 TPSTIANTPNQIF
-370 KAIGGG
+370 SALGGG
-376 AGFTIT
+376 AGFKIS

-415 VIKVGTDEYYVTNA
+415 VIKVGTDEYFVTNA
-429 STTITTTP
+429 STTTTTS
-437 TGTDKTPNVELTPFF
+437 GTSAPIVTPNVELTPFF

-465 DGKVLLHI
+465 EGKVLLHI

-478 DTEEQNKVID
+478 DTEEQKKTID
-488 MGTTGGKLQLPLA
+488 VGTADPLILPLA

>member
-1 MGGARFVE
+1 
-9 FNCKSGRTNY
+9 
-19 MKKHHL
+19 MKKHRL

-31 VLTAGCTSYRHP
+31 MMAAGCTTYQHP
-43 EPVQAKDALRHA
+43 EPTQAKDALKQA
-55 MTEQSKAGALTSVPK
+55 MNEQQKQAAPLTALPK

-77 QLNRPPQAI
+77 QLNRPQMPVG
-86 SMPEPRLRIAAHD
+86 MPEKRLRIAAHD
-99 VDAVEFFGSLFK
+99 VEAVEFFGSLFK
-111 GSRYSVAVHPGVAGQ
+111 GSRYSVAVHPGVAGLV
-126 ISVELKDVTLTEVLA
+126 SVELKDVTLPEVLA

-157 FHVYP
+157 FHIYP

-190 GVASNDS
+190 GVTANDS
-197 NSSNNNN
+197 NNSSDSSFDSASNNNSTNNSSSNN
-204 FDNANGSTNNNT
+204 
-216 SNRSSNGGS
+216 SNGDS
-225 GSDGNGTRIET
+225 SNGTRIET

-243 TDLRDTLQILVGSG
+243 TDLRDSLQTLIGTG

-270 VTVRAY
+270 VTIRAY

-285 FLSQSESHLKRQV
+285 FLNQSDSHLKRQV

-304 LEVALSEG
+304 IEVALNEG
-312 YEQGVDWSGLT
+312 YEQGVDWSGLS

-330 GIPTV
+330 GIT
-335 AQPILTAPGSDPAY
+335 G
-349 KLLNG
+349 G
-354 AGSLG
+354 GSLAN
-359 TSLVGATNPIF
+359 TQLPTTPNQIF
-370 KAIGGG
+370 TALGGG
-376 AGFTIT
+376 AGFKVS

-415 VIKVGTDEYYVTNA
+415 VIKVGTDEYFVTNA
-429 STTITTTP
+429 STTTVSTTSGDRT
-437 TGTDKTPNVELTPFF
+437 TPNVELTPFF
-452 SGIALD
+452 SGISLD

-465 DGKVLLHI
+465 EGKVLLHI

-478 DTEEQNKVID
+478 DTEEQTKTIKVTD
-488 MGTTGGKLQLPLA
+488 SDTLVLPLA

-553 RESTKKVELVILLKP
+553 RESTKKVELVIMLKP

-580 QRSSELLDKWYPP
+580 QRSSELLDKWYPA

>member
-1 MGGARFVE
+1 
-9 FNCKSGRTNY
+9 

-25 CLISVA
+25 CLISAA

-55 MTEQSKAGALTSVPK
+55 MTEQNKGGALTSVPK

-190 GVASNDS
+190 GVASNDN

-204 FDNANGSTNNNT
+204 FDNANNNTNNST
-216 SNRSSNGGS
+216 SNRSSNGNS
-225 GSDGNGTRIET
+225 NSDSNGTRIET

-243 TDLRDTLQILVGSG
+243 TDLRDTLQTLIGSG

-270 VTVRAY
+270 VTIRAY

-285 FLSQSESHLKRQV
+285 FLNQSESHLKRQV

-304 LEVALSEG
+304 LEVSLNEG
-312 YEQGVDWSGLT
+312 YEQGVDWSGLS

-330 GIPTV
+330 GIT
-335 AQPILTAPGSDPAY
+335 G
-349 KLLNG
+349 G
-354 AGSLG
+354 GSL
-359 TSLVGATNPIF
+359 TPSTIANTPNQIF
-370 KAIGGG
+370 SALGGG
-376 AGFTIT
+376 AGFKIS

-415 VIKVGTDEYYVTNA
+415 VIKVGTDEYFVTNA
-429 STTITTTP
+429 STTTTTS
-437 TGTDKTPNVELTPFF
+437 GTSAPIVTPNVELTPFF

-465 DGKVLLHI
+465 EGKVLLHI

-478 DTEEQNKVID
+478 DTEEQKKTID
-488 MGTTGGKLQLPLA
+488 VGTADPLILPLA

-553 RESTKKVELVILLKP
+553 RESAKKVELVILLKP

>member
-1 MGGARFVE
+1 
-9 FNCKSGRTNY
+9 

-25 CLISVA
+25 CLISAA

-55 MTEQSKAGALTSVPK
+55 MTEQNKGGALTSVPK

-111 GSRYSVAVHPGVAGQ
+111 GSRYSVAVHPGVVGQ

-190 GVASNDS
+190 GVTANDNNGNS
-197 NSSNNNN
+197 NS
-204 FDNANGSTNNNT
+204 FDNANGSNNSTSN
-216 SNRSSNGGS
+216 SNRSSNGS
-225 GSDGNGTRIET
+225 SNSDSNGTRIET

-243 TDLRDTLQILVGSG
+243 TDLRDTLQTLIGSG

-270 VTVRAY
+270 VTIRAY

-285 FLSQSESHLKRQV
+285 FLNQSESHLKRQV

-304 LEVALSEG
+304 LEVALNEG
-312 YEQGVDWSGLT
+312 YEQGVDWSGLS

-330 GIPTV
+330 GITGGGSAAPSQLPTTPN
-335 AQPILTAPGSDPAY
+335 Q
-349 KLLNG
+349 
-354 AGSLG
+354 
-359 TSLVGATNPIF
+359 IF
-370 KAIGGG
+370 SALGGG
-376 AGFTIT
+376 AGFKIS

-415 VIKVGTDEYYVTNA
+415 VIKVGTDEYFVTNA
-429 STTITTTP
+429 STTITTTS

-465 DGKVLLHI
+465 EGKVLLHI

-478 DTEEQNKVID
+478 DTEEQQKTID
-488 MGTTGGKLQLPLA
+488 MGTSGGTLQLPLA

>member
-1 MGGARFVE
+1 
-9 FNCKSGRTNY
+9 
-19 MKKHHL
+19 MKKHRL
-25 CLISVA
+25 CLITVA
-31 VLTAGCTSYRHP
+31 MMAAGCTTYQHP
-43 EPVQAKDALRHA
+43 EPTQAKDALKQA
-55 MTEQSKAGALTSVPK
+55 MNEQQKQAAPLTALPK

-77 QLNRPPQAI
+77 QLNRPQMPVG
-86 SMPEPRLRIAAHD
+86 MPEKRLRIAAHD
-99 VDAVEFFGSLFK
+99 VEAVEFFGSLFK
-111 GSRYSVAVHPGVAGQ
+111 GSRYSVAVHPGVGGLV
-126 ISVELKDVTLTEVLA
+126 SVELKDVTLPEVLA

-157 FHVYP
+157 FHIYP

-190 GVASNDS
+190 GVTANDS
-197 NSSNNNN
+197 NNSSDSSFDSASNNNS
-204 FDNANGSTNNNT
+204 GSNSST
-216 SNRSSNGGS
+216 SNNSSGDNN
-225 GSDGNGTRIET
+225 NGTRIET

-243 TDLRDTLQILVGSG
+243 TDLRDSLQTLIGTG

-270 VTVRAY
+270 VTIRAY

-285 FLSQSESHLKRQV
+285 FLTQSESHLKRQV

-304 LEVALSEG
+304 IEVALNEG
-312 YEQGVDWSGLT
+312 YEQGVDWSGLS

-330 GIPTV
+330 GIIGGKSLANTQLPSTPN
-335 AQPILTAPGSDPAY
+335 QIFTA
-349 KLLNG
+349 L
-354 AGSLG
+354 
-359 TSLVGATNPIF
+359 
-370 KAIGGG
+370 GGG
-376 AGFTIT
+376 AGFTIS

-429 STTITTTP
+429 STTITTTS

-465 DGKVLLHI
+465 EGKVLLHI

-488 MGTTGGKLQLPLA
+488 MGTSGGKLQLPLA

-553 RESTKKVELVILLKP
+553 RESTKKVELVIMLKP

-580 QRSSELLDKWYPP
+580 QRSSELLDKWYPA

>member
-1 MGGARFVE
+1 
-9 FNCKSGRTNY
+9 
-19 MKKHHL
+19 MKKHHF
-25 CLISVA
+25 CLLPLALA
-31 VLTAGCTSYRHP
+31 VAGCTTYRHP
-43 EPVQAKDALRHA
+43 EPVQAKDALKQA
-55 MTEQSKAGALTSVPK
+55 MSEQSPTAPLTSLPP

-77 QLNRPPQAI
+77 QLNRPQQPMTI
-86 SMPEPRLRIAAHD
+86 PEKRMRIAAHD

-111 GSRYSVAVHPGVAGQ
+111 GSRYSVAVHPGVAGV
-126 ISVELKDVTLTEVLA
+126 ISVELKDVTLQEALA
-141 VVGDMY
+141 TVGDMY

-177 SRRGL
+177 ARRGL

-190 GVASNDS
+190 GVTAND
-197 NSSNNNN
+197 NNNGNNNN
-204 FDNANGSTNNNT
+204 FDNGLNNSGNNNSQGNT
-216 SNRSSNGGS
+216 AS
-225 GSDGNGTRIET
+225 GDNNTNSNGTRIET
-236 DTNSDYW
+236 DSNNDYW
-243 TDLRDTLQILVGSG
+243 TDLRDALQTLIGTG
-257 DGRAVITSPQAGL
+257 EGRAIITSPQAGL

-285 FLSQSESHLKRQV
+285 FLDQSGEHLKRQV

-304 LEVALSEG
+304 LEVSLNEG
-312 YEQGVDWSGLT
+312 YEQGVDWSGLS
-323 ASWDGNK
+323 ASWDGGK
-330 GIPTV
+330 GIT
-335 AQPILTAPGSDPAY
+335 G
-349 KLLNG
+349 G
-354 AGSLG
+354 GSLMD
-359 TSLVGATNPIF
+359 SPIASTPNQIF
-370 KAIGGG
+370 RALGGG
-376 AGFTIT
+376 AGFTIS
-382 DGNFNVAVNLL
+382 DGNFNVAVSLL

-415 VIKVGTDEYYVTNA
+415 VIKVGTDEYFVTNA
-429 STTITTTP
+429 STTTTTS
-437 TGTDKTPNVELTPFF
+437 GTSAPIVTPNVELTPFF

-465 DGKVLLHI
+465 QGKVLLHI

-478 DTEEQNKVID
+478 DTEEQSKTISV
-488 MGTTGGKLQLPLA
+488 GTADPLVLPLA

-524 LMKTDKQEIVSKVP
+524 LMKTDRQEIVSKVP

-553 RESTKKVELVILLKP
+553 RESNRKVELVILLKP
-568 TVVEKDTWQNEL
+568 TVVEKDTWQKEL

>member
-1 MGGARFVE
+1 
-9 FNCKSGRTNY
+9 
-19 MKKHHL
+19 MKKHHF
-25 CLISVA
+25 CLLPLALA
-31 VLTAGCTSYRHP
+31 VAGCTTYKHP
-43 EPVQAKDALRHA
+43 EPVQAKDALKQA
-55 MTEQSKAGALTSVPK
+55 MAEQAPTTPLTTLPP

-77 QLNRPPQAI
+77 QLNRPQQPMAI
-86 SMPEPRLRIAAHD
+86 PEKRLRIAAHD

-111 GSRYSVAVHPGVAGQ
+111 GSRYSVAVHPGVAGS
-126 ISVELKDVTLTEVLA
+126 ISVELKDVTLQEALA
-141 VVGDMY
+141 TVGDMY

-157 FHVYP
+157 FHIYP

-177 SRRGL
+177 ARRGL

-190 GVASNDS
+190 GVTAND
-197 NSSNNNN
+197 NNNNGNNNN
-204 FDNANGSTNNNT
+204 FDNGLNNSGNNNFG
-216 SNRSSNGGS
+216 SSDNGDNNTNS
-225 GSDGNGTRIET
+225 NGTRIET
-236 DTNSDYW
+236 DSNNDYW
-243 TDLRDTLQILVGSG
+243 TDLRDSLQTLVGNG
-257 DGRAVITSPQAGL
+257 EGRAIITSPQAGL

-285 FLSQSESHLKRQV
+285 FLEQSGEHLKRQV

-304 LEVALSEG
+304 LEVSLNEG
-312 YEQGVDWSGLT
+312 YEQGVDWSGLS
-323 ASWDGNK
+323 ASWDGGK
-330 GIPTV
+330 GITGG
-335 AQPILTAPGSDPAY
+335 GS
-349 KLLNG
+349 LLN
-354 AGSLG
+354 S
-359 TSLVGATNPIF
+359 PIASTPNQIF
-370 KAIGGG
+370 RALGGG
-376 AGFTIT
+376 AGFTIS
-382 DGNFNVAVNLL
+382 DGNFNVAVSLL

-415 VIKVGTDEYYVTNA
+415 VIKVGTDEYFVTNA
-429 STTITTTP
+429 STTTTTSGNSAP
-437 TGTDKTPNVELTPFF
+437 IVTPNVELTPFF

-465 DGKVLLHI
+465 AGRVLLHI

-478 DTEEQNKVID
+478 DTEEQSKTINV
-488 MGTTGGKLQLPLA
+488 GTADPLVLPLA

-511 VQANNGDIIVIGG
+511 VQANNGDIVVIGG

-553 RESTKKVELVILLKP
+553 RESTKKVELVIMLKP
-568 TVVEKDTWQNEL
+568 TVVEKGTWQNEL

>member
-9 FNCKSGRTNY
+9 FNCKSGCTYY

-25 CLISVA
+25 CLISAA

-55 MTEQSKAGALTSVPK
+55 MIEQNKGGALTSVPK

-190 GVASNDS
+190 GVTANDNNGNS
-197 NSSNNNN
+197 NS
-204 FDNANGSTNNNT
+204 FDNANGSNNSTSN
-216 SNRSSNGGS
+216 SNRSSNGS
-225 GSDGNGTRIET
+225 SNSDSNGTRIET

-243 TDLRDTLQILVGSG
+243 TDLRDTLQTLIGSG

-270 VTVRAY
+270 VTIRAY

-285 FLSQSESHLKRQV
+285 FLNQSESHLKRQV

-304 LEVALSEG
+304 LEVALNEG
-312 YEQGVDWSGLT
+312 YEQGVDWSGLS

-330 GIPTV
+330 GITGGGSAAPSQLPTTPN
-335 AQPILTAPGSDPAY
+335 Q
-349 KLLNG
+349 
-354 AGSLG
+354 
-359 TSLVGATNPIF
+359 IF
-370 KAIGGG
+370 SALGGG
-376 AGFTIT
+376 AGFKIS

-415 VIKVGTDEYYVTNA
+415 VIKVGTDEYFVTNA
-429 STTITTTP
+429 STTITTTS

-465 DGKVLLHI
+465 EGKVLLHI

-478 DTEEQNKVID
+478 DTEEQQKTID
-488 MGTTGGKLQLPLA
+488 MGTSGGTLQLPLA

>member
-9 FNCKSGRTNY
+9 FNCKSGCTYY

-25 CLISVA
+25 CLISAA

-55 MTEQSKAGALTSVPK
+55 MTEQNKGGALTSVPK

-86 SMPEPRLRIAAHD
+86 SMPEARLRIAAHD

-126 ISVELKDVTLTEVLA
+126 ISVELKDVTLAEVLA

-190 GVASNDS
+190 GVTANDNNGNS
-197 NSSNNNN
+197 NS
-204 FDNANGSTNNNT
+204 FDNANNSTNNNST
-216 SNRSSNGGS
+216 SNRSSNGS
-225 GSDGNGTRIET
+225 SNSDSNGTRIET

-243 TDLRDTLQILVGSG
+243 TDLRDTLQTLIGSG

-270 VTVRAY
+270 VTIRAY

-285 FLSQSESHLKRQV
+285 FLNQSESHLKRQV

-304 LEVALSEG
+304 LEVALNEG
-312 YEQGVDWSGLT
+312 YEQGVDWSGLS

-330 GIPTV
+330 GITGGGSAAPSQLPTTPN
-335 AQPILTAPGSDPAY
+335 Q
-349 KLLNG
+349 
-354 AGSLG
+354 
-359 TSLVGATNPIF
+359 IF
-370 KAIGGG
+370 SALGGG
-376 AGFTIT
+376 AGFKIS

-415 VIKVGTDEYYVTNA
+415 VIKVGTDEYFVTNA
-429 STTITTTP
+429 STTITTNSS
-437 TGTDKTPNVELTPFF
+437 GVSDKTPNVELTPFF

-465 DGKVLLHI
+465 EGKVLLHI

-488 MGTTGGKLQLPLA
+488 MGTTGGKLELPLA

-524 LMKTDKQEIVSKVP
+524 LMKTDKQEIVSKVL

>member
-1 MGGARFVE
+1 
-9 FNCKSGRTNY
+9 

-25 CLISVA
+25 CLISAA

-55 MTEQSKAGALTSVPK
+55 MTEQNKGGALTSVPK

-86 SMPEPRLRIAAHD
+86 SMPEARLRIAAHD

-190 GVASNDS
+190 GVASNDN

-204 FDNANGSTNNNT
+204 FDNANNNTNNST
-216 SNRSSNGGS
+216 SNRSSNGS
-225 GSDGNGTRIET
+225 SNSDSNGTRIET

-243 TDLRDTLQILVGSG
+243 TDLRDTLQTLIGSG

-270 VTVRAY
+270 VTIRAY

-285 FLSQSESHLKRQV
+285 FLNQSESHLKRQV

-304 LEVALSEG
+304 LEVSLNEG
-312 YEQGVDWSGLT
+312 YEQGVDWSGLS

-330 GIPTV
+330 GIT
-335 AQPILTAPGSDPAY
+335 G
-349 KLLNG
+349 G
-354 AGSLG
+354 GSL
-359 TSLVGATNPIF
+359 TPSTIANTPNQIF
-370 KAIGGG
+370 SALGGG
-376 AGFTIT
+376 AGFKIS

-415 VIKVGTDEYYVTNA
+415 VIKVGTDEYFVTNA
-429 STTITTTP
+429 STTTTTS
-437 TGTDKTPNVELTPFF
+437 GTSAPIVTPNVELTPFF

-465 DGKVLLHI
+465 EGKVLLHI

-478 DTEEQNKVID
+478 DTEEQKKTID
-488 MGTTGGKLQLPLA
+488 VGTADPLILPLA

>member
-1 MGGARFVE
+1 
-9 FNCKSGRTNY
+9 

-25 CLISVA
+25 CLISAA

-55 MTEQSKAGALTSVPK
+55 MTEQNKGGALTSVPK

-86 SMPEPRLRIAAHD
+86 SMPEARLRIAAHD

-126 ISVELKDVTLTEVLA
+126 VSVELKDVTLTEVLA

-204 FDNANGSTNNNT
+204 FDNANNNTNNNST
-216 SNRSSNGGS
+216 SNRSSNGNS
-225 GSDGNGTRIET
+225 NSDSNGTRIET

-243 TDLRDTLQILVGSG
+243 TDLRDTLQTLIGSG

-270 VTVRAY
+270 VTIRAY

-285 FLSQSESHLKRQV
+285 FLNQSESHLKRQV

-304 LEVALSEG
+304 LEVALNEG
-312 YEQGVDWSGLT
+312 YEQGVDWSGLS

-330 GIPTV
+330 GIT
-335 AQPILTAPGSDPAY
+335 G
-349 KLLNG
+349 G
-354 AGSLG
+354 GSL
-359 TSLVGATNPIF
+359 TPSTIANTPNQIF
-370 KAIGGG
+370 SALGGG
-376 AGFTIT
+376 AGFKIS

-415 VIKVGTDEYYVTNA
+415 VIKVGTDEYFVTNA
-429 STTITTTP
+429 STTTTTS
-437 TGTDKTPNVELTPFF
+437 GTSAPIVTPNVELTPFF

-465 DGKVLLHI
+465 EGKVLLHI

-478 DTEEQNKVID
+478 DTEEQKKTID
-488 MGTTGGKLQLPLA
+488 VGTADPLILPLA

>member
-1 MGGARFVE
+1 
-9 FNCKSGRTNY
+9 
-19 MKKHHL
+19 MKKLRL
-25 CLISVA
+25 CLITVA
-31 VLTAGCTSYRHP
+31 MMAAGCTTYQHP
-43 EPVQAKDALRHA
+43 EPTQAKDALKQA
-55 MTEQSKAGALTSVPK
+55 MNEQQKQAAPLTALPK

-77 QLNRPPQAI
+77 QLNRPQMPVG
-86 SMPEPRLRIAAHD
+86 MPEKRLRIAAHD
-99 VDAVEFFGSLFK
+99 VEAVEFFGSLFK
-111 GSRYSVAVHPGVAGQ
+111 GSRYSVAVHPGVAGLV
-126 ISVELKDVTLTEVLA
+126 SVELKDVTLPEVLA

-157 FHVYP
+157 FHIYP

-190 GVASNDS
+190 GVTANDS
-197 NSSNNNN
+197 NNSSDSSFDSASNNN
-204 FDNANGSTNNNT
+204 STNNSSGN
-216 SNRSSNGGS
+216 NSNGNS
-225 GSDGNGTRIET
+225 SNGTRIET

-243 TDLRDTLQILVGSG
+243 TDLRESLQTLIGTG

-270 VTVRAY
+270 VTIRAY

-285 FLSQSESHLKRQV
+285 FLNQSDSHLKRQV

-304 LEVALSEG
+304 IEVALNEG
-312 YEQGVDWSGLT
+312 YEQGVDWSGLS

-330 GIPTV
+330 GIT
-335 AQPILTAPGSDPAY
+335 G
-349 KLLNG
+349 G
-354 AGSLG
+354 GSLAN
-359 TSLVGATNPIF
+359 TQLPTTPNQIF
-370 KAIGGG
+370 TALGGG
-376 AGFTIT
+376 AGFKVS

-415 VIKVGTDEYYVTNA
+415 VIKVGTDEYFVTNA
-429 STTITTTP
+429 STTTVSTTSGDRT
-437 TGTDKTPNVELTPFF
+437 TPNVELTPFF
-452 SGIALD
+452 SGISLD

-465 DGKVLLHI
+465 EGKVLLHI

-478 DTEEQNKVID
+478 DTEEQTKTIKVTD
-488 MGTTGGKLQLPLA
+488 SDTLVLPLA

-553 RESTKKVELVILLKP
+553 RESTKKVELVIMLKP

-580 QRSSELLDKWYPP
+580 QRSSELLDKWYPA

>member
-1 MGGARFVE
+1 
-9 FNCKSGRTNY
+9 
-19 MKKHHL
+19 MKKHHF
-25 CLISVA
+25 CLLPLALAVA
-31 VLTAGCTSYRHP
+31 ACTSYQHP
-43 EPVQAKDALRHA
+43 EPVQAKDALKQA
-55 MTEQSKAGALTSVPK
+55 MNEQTPTAPLTTLPP

-77 QLNRPPQAI
+77 QLNRPQQPLAV
-86 SMPEPRLRIAAHD
+86 PEKRLRIAAHD

-111 GSRYSVAVHPGVAGQ
+111 GSRYSVAVHPGVAGA
-126 ISVELKDVTLTEVLA
+126 ISVELKDVTLQEALA
-141 VVGDMY
+141 TVGDMY

-177 SRRGL
+177 ARRGL

-190 GVASNDS
+190 GVTANDNNNNGNNNVDS
-197 NSSNNNN
+197 SGNNNGSNNNL
-204 FDNANGSTNNNT
+204 G
-216 SNRSSNGGS
+216 SSNGDNGNNS
-225 GSDGNGTRIET
+225 NGTRIET
-236 DTNSDYW
+236 DSNNDYW
-243 TDLRDTLQILVGSG
+243 TDLRDALQTLIGTG
-257 DGRAVITSPQAGL
+257 EGRAVITSPQAGL

-285 FLSQSESHLKRQV
+285 FLDQSGEHLKRQV

-304 LEVALSEG
+304 LEVSLNEG
-312 YEQGVDWSGLT
+312 YEQGVDWSGLS

-330 GIPTV
+330 GIT
-335 AQPILTAPGSDPAY
+335 G
-349 KLLNG
+349 G
-354 AGSLG
+354 GSLLD
-359 TSLVGATNPIF
+359 SPIASTPNQIF
-370 KAIGGG
+370 RALGGG
-376 AGFTIT
+376 AGFTIS
-382 DGNFNVAVNLL
+382 DGNFNVAVSLL

-415 VIKVGTDEYYVTNA
+415 VIKVGTDEYFVTNA
-429 STTITTTP
+429 STTTTTSGNSAP
-437 TGTDKTPNVELTPFF
+437 IVTPNVELTPFF

-465 DGKVLLHI
+465 AGRVLLHI

-478 DTEEQNKVID
+478 DTEEQNKTINV
-488 MGTTGGKLQLPLA
+488 GTADPLVLPLA
-501 KSSIR
+501 KSAIR

-568 TVVEKDTWQNEL
+568 TVVEKDTWQQEL